1 MAAITALVADIREET
16 APEQRYDPRSS
27 GVREIGNPHDTAHE
41 AHRTK
46 RKRTR

>member
-1 MAAITALVADIREET
+1 MADDRYP

-27 GVREIGNPHDTAHE
+27 GVREIGNPHETTHDGT
-41 AHRTK
+41 HRTK